1 MKGGWILTTNWN
13 LYEKRLKMNGN
24 TLRDRQ
30 INNLKIVMNND
41 FDSNPSYRSVYFN
54 GSTVTT
60 GVWVIDTNYYN
71 IKTILSR
78 PDETFEVGDL
88 VVFDSLTYL
97 VTEIDEGNLVQTRG
111 QIQLCNNTLSILKNN
126 ILHYIPCIIESNV
139 RFQDLRI
146 QEGKFIN
153 IPDDKIT
160 ARIPNNEITKDIS
173 RNLIF
178 KLNDYDNYKIIS
190 VNRVTEPGLIVLKME
205 FVAEEA
211 IEHNF
216 VVEILNGDSIEIQE
230 NTNLQLN
237 VEVKDNGNIMSPTP
251 VVVYTSSDEN
261 ICTVN
266 SDGLVSAI
274 AVGNC
279 VITASSNGVSDS
291 IVVEVIENVQHN
303 ITVEITSG
311 NSSIVVSKSSVYACT
326 FRDNGID
333 VLGTSV
339 YYLTADD
346 GVSSTDLATISN
358 QDSTENTCV
367 VTAGNS
373 VGYVKLFAS
382 NESGTI
388 LSPAYKIQ
396 IKPLF

>member
-1 MKGGWILTTNWN
+1 MSIDWN
-13 LYEKRLKMNGN
+13 LYEKRLKLNGN
-24 TLRDRQ
+24 TSKERQ
-30 INNLKIVMNND
+30 INDMKNLFSNHYK
-41 FDSNPSYRSVYFN
+41 DSPSCRSAYFN
-54 GSTVTT
+54 GSTIATDI
-60 GVWVIDTNYYN
+60 WVIDTNTYG
-71 IKTILSR
+71 IKTILSM
-78 PDETFEVGDL
+78 PDETFNVGD
-88 VVFDSLTYL
+88 VVVYDDLIYL
-97 VTEIDEGNLVQTRG
+97 VITIDKDNSVQTKG
-111 QIQLCNNTLSILKNN
+111 QIELCNNTLSILKDN
-126 ILHYIPCIIESNV
+126 ILHHVPCIIESNV
-139 RFQDLRI
+139 RFQDLRV
-146 QEGKFIN
+146 QETRFIVT
-153 IPDDKIT
+153 PDDKIT

-178 KLNDYDNYKIIS
+178 KLSDYDNYKIIS
-190 VNRVTEPGLIVLKME
+190 VNRVTEPGLIVLKFE
-205 FVAEEA
+205 YVAEEA

-251 VVVYTSSDEN
+251 VVVYTSNDEN
-261 ICTVN
+261 ICTVDD
-266 SDGLVSAI
+266 SGLVSAI

-291 IVVEVIENVQHN
+291 IGIGVIENVQHN

-311 NSSIVVSKSSVYACT
+311 NSSIVVNKSSAYACT

-333 VLGTSV
+333 VPGTSV
-339 YYLTADD
+339 FYLTADD

-358 QDSTENTCV
+358 QDSVENTCI

-388 LSPAYKIQ
+388 VSPAYRIQ

>member
-1 MKGGWILTTNWN
+1 MSINWDI
-13 LYEKRLKMNGN
+13 YEKRLKMNGN

-30 INNLKIVMNND
+30 INNLKIAMNND

-60 GVWVIDTNYYN
+60 GVWVIDSLYYN

-78 PDETFEVGDL
+78 PDETFNIGDI
-88 VVFDSLTYL
+88 VAWNGLTYL
-97 VTEIDEGNLVQTRG
+97 VITIDEDNIVQTRG
-111 QIQLCNNTLSILKNN
+111 QIQLCNNILSILKNN
-126 ILHYIPCIIESNV
+126 ILHHIPCIIESNV
-139 RFQDLRI
+139 RFQDLRV
-146 QEGKFIN
+146 EKSKFIN

-190 VNRVTEPGLIVLKME
+190 VNRVTEPGLIILKME

-216 VVEILNGDSIEIQE
+216 VVEILNGYSIEIQE

-237 VEVKDNGNIMSPTP
+237 VEVRDNGNIMSPTP
-251 VVVYTSSDEN
+251 MVVYTSNDEN
-261 ICTVN
+261 ICTVD
-266 SDGLVSAI
+266 SGGLVSAI

-279 VITASSNGVSDS
+279 VITANSNGVSDS

-311 NSSIVVSKSSVYACT
+311 NSSIVVNKSSTYGCT
-326 FRDNGID
+326 FRDNGIT
-333 VLGTSV
+333 VPGTSV
-339 YYLTADD
+339 FYLTADD
-346 GVSSTDLATISN
+346 GVNSTNLATITS
-358 QDSTENTCV
+358 QDSAENTCI
-367 VTAGNS
+367 VTTGNTT
-373 VGYVKLFAS
+373 GYVKLFAK
-382 NESGTI
+382 NESGSI
-388 LSPAYKIQ
+388 VSPAFRIQ

>member
-1 MKGGWILTTNWN
+1 MGDVIVW
-13 LYEKRLKMNGN
+13 
-24 TLRDRQ
+24 
-30 INNLKIVMNND
+30 NNLI
-41 FDSNPSYRSVYFN
+41 
-54 GSTVTT
+54 
-60 GVWVIDTNYYN
+60 
-71 IKTILSR
+71 
-78 PDETFEVGDL
+78 
-88 VVFDSLTYL
+88 YL
-97 VTEIDEGNLVQTRG
+97 VIIIDKDQQIQTRG

-126 ILHYIPCIIESNV
+126 ILHHIPCIIESNV
-139 RFQDLRI
+139 RFQDLRV
-146 QEGKFIN
+146 EESKFIN

-190 VNRVTEPGLIVLKME
+190 VNRVTEPGLIILKME
-205 FVAEEA
+205 FAAEEA

-216 VVEILNGDSIEIQE
+216 VVEILNGYSIEIQE

-237 VEVKDNGNIMSPTP
+237 VEVRDNGNIMSPTP
-251 VVVYTSSDEN
+251 VVAYTSSDEN

-279 VITASSNGVSDS
+279 VITANSNGVSDS
-291 IVVEVIENVQHN
+291 IVVEVVENVQHN

-311 NSSIVVSKSSVYACT
+311 NSSIVVTKSSAYACT
-326 FRDNGID
+326 FRDNGTD
-333 VLGTSV
+333 VPGTSV
-339 YYLTADD
+339 FYLTADD
-346 GVSSTDLATISN
+346 GVSSTDLATISS
-358 QDSTENTCV
+358 QDSAENTCI

-388 LSPAYKIQ
+388 VSPAYRIQ
-396 IKPLF
+396 IKSLF

>member
-1 MKGGWILTTNWN
+1 MGDVIVW
-13 LYEKRLKMNGN
+13 
-24 TLRDRQ
+24 
-30 INNLKIVMNND
+30 NNLI
-41 FDSNPSYRSVYFN
+41 
-54 GSTVTT
+54 
-60 GVWVIDTNYYN
+60 
-71 IKTILSR
+71 
-78 PDETFEVGDL
+78 
-88 VVFDSLTYL
+88 YL
-97 VTEIDEGNLVQTRG
+97 VIIIDKDQQIQTRG
-111 QIQLCNNTLSILKNN
+111 QIQRCNNTLSILKNN
-126 ILHYIPCIIESNV
+126 ILYHIPCIIESNV
-139 RFQDLRI
+139 RFQDLRV
-146 QEGKFIN
+146 EESRLIN

-173 RNLIF
+173 RNIIF

-190 VNRVTEPGLIVLKME
+190 VNRVTEPGLIILKME

-237 VEVKDNGNIMSPTP
+237 VEVRDNGNIMSPTP
-251 VVVYTSSDEN
+251 VVAYTSSDEN

-279 VITASSNGVSDS
+279 VITVSSNGVSDS
-291 IVVEVIENVQHN
+291 IGVGVIENVQHN
-303 ITVEITSG
+303 ITIEITSG
-311 NSSIVVSKSSVYACT
+311 NSSIVVNKSSAYACT

-333 VLGTSV
+333 VPGTSV
-339 YYLTADD
+339 FYLTADD
-346 GVSSTDLATISN
+346 GVSSTNLATISN

-388 LSPAYKIQ
+388 VSPAYRIQ

>member
-1 MKGGWILTTNWN
+1 MSIDWN
-13 LYEKRLKMNGN
+13 LYEKRLKLNGN
-24 TLRDRQ
+24 TSKERQ
-30 INNLKIVMNND
+30 INDMKNLFSNHYKD
-41 FDSNPSYRSVYFN
+41 NPSCRSAYFN
-54 GSTVTT
+54 GSTITT
-60 GVWVIDTNYYN
+60 DIWVIDTNTYG
-71 IKTILSR
+71 IKTILSM
-78 PDETFEVGDL
+78 PDETFNVGD
-88 VVFDSLTYL
+88 VVVYDDLIYL
-97 VTEIDEGNLVQTRG
+97 VITIDKDNSVQTKG
-111 QIQLCNNTLSILKNN
+111 QIELCNNTLSILKDN
-126 ILHYIPCIIESNV
+126 ILHHVPCIIESNV
-139 RFQDLRI
+139 RFQDLRV
-146 QEGKFIN
+146 QETRFIVT
-153 IPDDKIT
+153 PDDKIT

-178 KLNDYDNYKIIS
+178 KLSDYDNYKIIS
-190 VNRVTEPGLIVLKME
+190 VNRVIEPGLIILKME

-251 VVVYTSSDEN
+251 VVVYTSNDEN
-261 ICTVN
+261 ICTVDD
-266 SDGLVSAI
+266 SGLVSAI

-291 IVVEVIENVQHN
+291 IGIGVIENVQHN

-311 NSSIVVSKSSVYACT
+311 NSSIVVNKSSAYACT

-333 VLGTSV
+333 VPGTSV
-339 YYLTADD
+339 FYLTADD

-358 QDSTENTCV
+358 QDSVENSCI

-382 NESGTI
+382 NESGSI
-388 LSPAYKIQ
+388 VSQPFRIQ
-396 IKPLF
+396 IKNLF

>member
-1 MKGGWILTTNWN
+1 MLSINWDI
-13 LYEKRLKMNGN
+13 YEKRLKMNGN

-30 INNLKIVMNND
+30 INNMKIAINND

-60 GVWVIDTNYYN
+60 GVWVIDSLYYN

-78 PDETFEVGDL
+78 PDEIFNIGDI
-88 VVFDSLTYL
+88 VAWNGLTYL
-97 VTEIDEGNLVQTRG
+97 IINIDEDNLVQTRG

-126 ILHYIPCIIESNV
+126 ILHHIPCIIESNV
-139 RFQDLRI
+139 RFQDLRV
-146 QEGKFIN
+146 EESKFIN

-190 VNRVTEPGLIVLKME
+190 VNRVTEPGLIILKME
-205 FVAEEA
+205 FAAEEA

-216 VVEILNGDSIEIQE
+216 VVEILNGYSIEIQE

-237 VEVKDNGNIMSPTP
+237 VEVRDNGNIMSPTP
-251 VVVYTSSDEN
+251 VVAYTSSDEN

-279 VITASSNGVSDS
+279 VITANSNGVSDS
-291 IVVEVIENVQHN
+291 IVVEVVENVQHN

-311 NSSIVVSKSSVYACT
+311 NSSIVVNKSSAYACT
-326 FRDNGID
+326 FRDNGTD
-333 VLGTSV
+333 VPGTSV
-339 YYLTADD
+339 FYLTADD
-346 GVSSTDLATISN
+346 GVSSTDLATISS
-358 QDSTENTCV
+358 QDSAENTCI

-388 LSPAYKIQ
+388 VSPAYRIQ
-396 IKPLF
+396 IKSLF